1 MKPITRRSFISTA
14 AIAAAGSALLTRFGS
29 FLPRAAADEP
39 PAQGGGKFTP
49 VTTPNGVT
57 LPFEMK
63 NGVKEF
69 HLIAEP
75 IKHEVAPGMT
85 VNAWGY
91 NGRTVG
97 PTIEAVEG
105 DRVRILVTN
114 KLKEPTTV
122 HWHGIFLPNGM
133 DGVTGLTQPPILPGE
148 TYVYEFTLK
157 QHGTFMYHPHAD
169 EMIQIAMGMM
179 GFLIVHPKQPE
190 RQIDRDFAIF
200 LHEWHVPT
208 GAATPNPMFMEDHNL
223 FSFNSRVFP
232 GTDPLVVKQNQRVCI
247 RFGNIGQHGH
257 AIHLHGHR
265 FWVTETDGG
274 QIPQSAWWP
283 ETTVWVA
290 PGQTRA
296 VEFVA
301 DALGDWAFHCHL
313 LHHPMNAMG
322 HEIPNVI
329 GVDQKPVTEKINKLM
344 DGYMEMGS
352 HGMHEMGEMEM
363 QGPKNTLPM
372 MAGKGQFG
380 AIGMG
385 GMFTVLK
392 VRENLA
398 NYNDPGDYKNP
409 EGTVAWKLG
418 GGNANPKPPAHHHRS
433 H

>member
-1 MKPITRRSFISTA
+1 MNPIPRRSFISTA

-29 FLPRAAADEP
+29 FLPSAAADEP
-39 PAQGGGKFTP
+39 PAPLGNGKFTP
-49 VTTPNGVT
+49 VTTPNGAT

-69 HLIAEP
+69 HLTAEP

-85 VNAWGY
+85 INAWGY

-114 KLKEPTTV
+114 KLPEPTTV
-122 HWHGIFLPNGM
+122 RWHGIFLPNGM
-133 DGVTGLTQPPILPGE
+133 DGVSGLNQPPIQPGE
-148 TYVYEFTLK
+148 TYVYEFKLK
-157 QHGTFMYHPHAD
+157 QHGTFMYHLHAD

-232 GTDPLVVKQNQRVCI
+232 GSDPLVVKQNQRVCI

-274 QIPQSAWWP
+274 QIPQSARFP
-283 ETTVWVA
+283 ETTGWVA
-290 PGQTRA
+290 PRQTRA
-296 VEFVA
+296 VEFIA
-301 DALGDWAFHCHL
+301 DVLGDGAFHGHL
-313 LHHPMNAMG
+313 LRHPMNAMG
-322 HEIPNVI
+322 HEIPNLI
-329 GVDQKPVTEKINKLM
+329 GVNQKEVTKKSTN
-344 DGYMEMGS
+344 S
-352 HGMHEMGEMEM
+352 W
-363 QGPKNTLPM
+363 T
-372 MAGKGQFG
+372 A
-380 AIGMG
+380 
-385 GMFTVLK
+385 T
-392 VRENLA
+392 
-398 NYNDPGDYKNP
+398 
-409 EGTVAWKLG
+409 
-418 GGNANPKPPAHHHRS
+418 
-433 H
+433 